1 MSALTDPYHI
11 ETYRLKTLRAALKLE
26 LMGLHHSSGVSILS
40 RLKREGLVTSRT
52 RRGAL
57 VELEALIASR

>member
-1 MSALTDPYHI
+1 MSVLTNPYDI
-11 ETYRLKTLRAALKLE
+11 ETFRLKTLRAALKLE
-26 LMGLHHSSGVSILS
+26 LMGLSHSGGSILS

>member
-1 MSALTDPYHI
+1 MSAITNPYDI
-11 ETYRLKTLRAALKLE
+11 ETFRLKTLRAALKLE

-52 RRGAL
+52 KRGAL

>member
-1 MSALTDPYHI
+1 MSAITNPYDI
-11 ETYRLKTLRAALKLE
+11 ETFRLKTLRAALKLE
-26 LMGLHHSSGVSILS
+26 LIGLHHSSGVSILS